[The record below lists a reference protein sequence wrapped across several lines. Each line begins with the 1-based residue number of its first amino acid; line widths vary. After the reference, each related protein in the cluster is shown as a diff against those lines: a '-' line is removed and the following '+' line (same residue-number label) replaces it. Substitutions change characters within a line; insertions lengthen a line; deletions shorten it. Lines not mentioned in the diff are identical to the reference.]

1 MAKGKF
7 KIKVEKPKVRKDWG
21 GVKPYTRVHGP
32 TKYDRDEA
40 KEEAEEAIDEELEE
54 KPPGKK

>member
-21 GVKPYTRVHGP
+21 AVKPYTRVHGS
-32 TKYDRDEA
+32 TRYDRDEA
-40 KEEAEEAIDEELEE
+40 KVKAEDAIDEELEE
-54 KPPGKK
+54 KPPKKK